1 MKITLKRFQGSWKM
15 KNDNFDFM
23 GHEYTIKYASCRAMK
38 PYTMYIDF
46 MGHESSKKS
55 VPWIELHPEI

>member
-1 MKITLKRFQGSWKM
+1 MGHENYTQEISGVM

-46 MGHESSKKS
+46 MGHDSSKRS
-55 VPWIELHPEI
+55 VPWIESHPEI